1 MGEFCDAD
9 IRIVH
14 VFGSRLMK
22 ADDRFLGIFTSL
34 LIPET
39 KRIPLEKLTG
49 ESIEVQFEME
59 AVEDEDG
66 RYDTEDEEEE
76 EV

>member
-1 MGEFCDAD
+1 MGFVDNTD
-9 IRIVH
+9 Y
-14 VFGSRLMK
+14 
-22 ADDRFLGIFTSL
+22 RFLGIFTSL

-59 AVEDEDG
+59 AIDDEDE
-66 RYDTEDEEEE
+66 REDSDDESE

>member
-1 MGEFCDAD
+1 LEE
-9 IRIVH
+9 
-14 VFGSRLMK
+14 LMIS
-22 ADDRFLGIFTSL
+22 RFLGIFTSL

-49 ESIEVQFEME
+49 ESVEVQFEME
-59 AVEDEDG
+59 AVGDEDG
-66 RYDTEDEEEE
+66 RYDSDEESD

>member
-1 MGEFCDAD
+1 MCFVDNTD
-9 IRIVH
+9 Y
-14 VFGSRLMK
+14 
-22 ADDRFLGIFTSL
+22 RFLGIFTSL

-59 AVEDEDG
+59 AIDEDE
-66 RYDTEDEEEE
+66 REDSDDENE